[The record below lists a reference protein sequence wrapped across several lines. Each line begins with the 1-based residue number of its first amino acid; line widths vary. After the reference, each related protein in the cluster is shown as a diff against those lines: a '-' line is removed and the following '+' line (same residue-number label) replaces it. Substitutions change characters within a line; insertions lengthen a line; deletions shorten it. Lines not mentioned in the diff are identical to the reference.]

1 MLLESCETYITWMLA
16 TLYTSKLIANCIDSG
31 IQATVK
37 PNKHFF
43 VEINISLTVCKRGF
57 HNGAIV
63 QMLQFG

>member
-1 MLLESCETYITWMLA
+1 MLA